1 MLWIPDN
8 GIKVNDA
15 VIGAASPDPLVDRLP
30 HFLLLGIIK
39 GLQWR
44 SSKRIL
50 KGCQGGANDFDAME
64 MRPINQLLIT
74 SDDLFRG
81 DRFFRRRQKSSGP
94 SNVVDA
100 FHDDHVGDAWLAQH
114 VAVQPGQCLYP

>member
-30 HFLLLGIIK
+30 HFLFLGIIK

-50 KGCQGGANDFDAME
+50 ITNDYF
-64 MRPINQLLIT
+64 
-74 SDDLFRG
+74 FRG
-81 DRFFRRRQKSSGP
+81 GRFFWRRQKSSGP

-114 VAVQPGQCLYP
+114 VAVEPGPCFAP

>member
-44 SSKRIL
+44 EHPVAD
-50 KGCQGGANDFDAME
+50 GA
-64 MRPINQLLIT
+64 
-74 SDDLFRG
+74 LFCR
-81 DRFFRRRQKSSGP
+81 
-94 SNVVDA
+94 
-100 FHDDHVGDAWLAQH
+100 
-114 VAVQPGQCLYP
+114 